1 MGLESFILT
10 GANVFPELA
19 LSILDAWQK
28 RDFET
33 ARKKQELYSK
43 AYAIM
48 EKYGKNKM
56 FLMVKFKIT
65 YSYL

>member
-19 LSILDAWQK
+19 LSVLTAWKK

-43 AYAIM
+43 AYNLL
-48 EKYGKNKM
+48 EKYGEN
-56 FLMVKFKIT
+56 LI
-65 YSYL
+65 SL